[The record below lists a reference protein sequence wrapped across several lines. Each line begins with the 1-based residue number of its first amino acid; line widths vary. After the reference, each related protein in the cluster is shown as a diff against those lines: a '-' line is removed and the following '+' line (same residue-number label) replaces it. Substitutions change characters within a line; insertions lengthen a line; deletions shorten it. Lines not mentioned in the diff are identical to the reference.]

1 MQAKLGRGSL
11 HLNWPIFED
20 FPKRFGRQ
28 RDLVYIAPAGIVLCG
43 RLSRRDGTRKSWGG
57 QCWAAEI
64 GEDGGDMLVLL
75 NANYEELSREAARIV
90 AGAVRSKPNATLG
103 LATGSTTVGMYK
115 ELVRL
120 HQVEGLDFSRVVTFN
135 LDEYLGLGEE
145 HPQSF
150 HCFTQENF
158 FSHVNVAARNI
169 HIPDGTISGEYEE
182 YCAMYERAIGEAGGI
197 DLQILGIG
205 RNGHIGFNEPTSS
218 FGSRTRLKVLTSETI
233 EDNRKFFGAEEE
245 MPECA
250 ITMGIGTI
258 LEAKK
263 ILLLATGEAK
273 AETVAEATEGPI
285 TASVTASCLQ
295 LHPDVT
301 FVIDEAAGA
310 RLKQR
315 DYYRR
320 VMEMTARFTPNRL
333 S

>member
-1 MQAKLGRGSL
+1 VADGDSTRDG
-11 HLNWPIFED
+11 
-20 FPKRFGRQ
+20 PKRANVGLFAFLW
-28 RDLVYIAPAGIVLCG
+28 DEIASSLGN
-43 RLSRRDGTRKSWGG
+43 GG
-57 QCWAAEI
+57 E
-64 GEDGGDMLVLL
+64 MLVLL
-75 NANYEELSREAARIV
+75 NSGYEEMSREAARIV
-90 AGAVRSKPNATLG
+90 AGTVRSKPNATLG

-115 ELVRL
+115 ELARL
-120 HQVEGLDFSRVVTFN
+120 HQEQGLDFSRVITFN
-135 LDEYLGLGEE
+135 LDEYLGLAAE

-150 HCFTQENF
+150 HCFMRENF
-158 FSHVNVAARNI
+158 FTHVNVASKNI
-169 HIPDGTISGEYEE
+169 HIPDGTIGGDYEE
-182 YCAMYERAIGEAGGI
+182 YCAAYERAIREAGGI

-218 FGSRTRLKVLTSETI
+218 FGSRTRLKVLTNETI
-233 EDNRKFFGAEEE
+233 EDNRKFFGAGEE
-245 MPECA
+245 MPQCA

-258 LEAKK
+258 LEAKR
-263 ILLLATGEAK
+263 ILLLATGAAK
-273 AETVAEATEGPI
+273 AETVAEAIEGPI

-320 VMEMTARFTPNRL
+320 VMGMTARFTPNRL